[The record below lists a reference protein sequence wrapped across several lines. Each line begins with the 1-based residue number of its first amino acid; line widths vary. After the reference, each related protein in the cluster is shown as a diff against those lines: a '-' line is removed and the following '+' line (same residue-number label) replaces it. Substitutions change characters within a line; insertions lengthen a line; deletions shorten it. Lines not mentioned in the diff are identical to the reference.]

1 MLDLIQALRSGEEM
15 GVRMPIKQRNVLD
28 AQQAE
33 ELFEKVDE
41 TGHSNKD
48 AAERQRSH
56 RRLFGHGVEV
66 DPLSGDDPSGS
77 TVEKSITK
85 VAITVILI
93 FLAALVLAQVSC
105 GVARRLNTA
114 NLSDEVNVRTVAS
127 ALSGGVEW
135 GNGFT
140 QFPDD
145 FTIQE
150 ASEDTGRVEVTVIDT
165 SSRDTME
172 CFAGSQIQATAF
184 AVNALL
190 NPNIDTVIYHVQVH
204 RASDGTIERSSLF
217 GFLKPT
223 GDLESFMTFIWRK
236 STSANGRVNFTC
248 TIAGMDEDIQ
258 TKLRSEITT
267 WSPTEILGL
276 GDAGDSSDPTDSSS
290 STSTSS
296 GTSSSSSSTTSSSTT
311 TSTDTSS
318 TTGDTQS
325 SSK

>member
-1 MLDLIQALRSGEEM
+1 MLDLMQALRSGEEM
-15 GVRMPIKQRNVLD
+15 GVRMPIKQRNALD

-56 RRLFGHGVEV
+56 RRLFGHGVDV

-93 FLAALVLAQVSC
+93 FLAVLVLAQVSC

-114 NLSDEVNVRTVAS
+114 NLSDEANVRTVAS

-276 GDAGDSSDPTDSSS
+276 GDADDSSEPTDSSS

-296 GTSSSSSSTTSSSTT
+296 GTSSSPSSTTSSSTT

-318 TTGDTQS
+318 TTGETQS